1 MKQKIFTHAVIV
13 LTIAVL
19 FAACSKEAQ
28 NKVDKSLPD
37 NREVTKNQQGAA
49 SDKSTGAE
57 QISGTAS
64 YDPSDAC
71 NAASQG
77 ATFSL
82 IMTGDLQGCL
92 FTYVDDYKCSPSG
105 TYREVGREYFVG
117 TYNGTSGTFWTNYK
131 FEAKYEGC
139 AVNGSY
145 VGFEIKG
152 RCQHPVAKGSGTGVF
167 AGVTGRLDMKDNVE
181 AGNATYRGHFAW

>member
-1 MKQKIFTHAVIV
+1 MKQKIFTHALIV

-19 FAACSKEAQ
+19 FAACNKEAQ

-37 NREVTKNQQGAA
+37 NREVAKNQQGVA

-131 FEAKYEGC
+131 FEAKYDGC